1 MTAHSMAMR
10 AYAQAASSIKTER
23 QSEYDTIARVT
34 KELKAASANAEK
46 DFPRLA
52 AAVHKNNELWTLLA
66 MDVAN
71 EDNGL
76 PRDLRARLFFLSEFS
91 KRHAAQVLG
100 RKADVAPLL
109 EINTA
114 ILKGLGEK
122 EFRK

>member
-10 AYAQAASSIKTER
+10 AYTQTSSPIKTER

-34 KELKAASANAEK
+34 KELKAASLEAAK

-52 AAVHKNNELWTLLA
+52 AALHKNNELWTLLA
-66 MDVAN
+66 LDAAGKN
-71 EDNGL
+71 NGL
-76 PRDLRARLFFLSEFS
+76 PKDLRARIVFLAEFT

-100 RKADVAPLL
+100 RKSDVGPLL

-114 ILKGLGEK
+114 ILRGLGAK
-122 EFRK
+122 DGRS